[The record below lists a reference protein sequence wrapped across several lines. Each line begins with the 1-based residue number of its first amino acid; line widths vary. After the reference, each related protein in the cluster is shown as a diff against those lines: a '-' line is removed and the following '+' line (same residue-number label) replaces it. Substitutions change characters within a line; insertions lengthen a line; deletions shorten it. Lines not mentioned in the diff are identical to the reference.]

1 MNYLVVKSLCASLSL
16 IFHKSFSISFHLGPD
31 WVTHMVNA
39 RSCSHGSRFVLT
51 GPTELF
57 SRRRALCA
65 PSARHSAHTCAE
77 TQLEPEAERGGPTE
91 HRVPRRTR
99 RGRRVHAK
107 KRVQQSTSFK
117 SHTDTDHNYTWCKH
131 IKQHPRT
138 VVQKEMRWPSRHLP
152 PSRHDSAHGRTRSVS
167 KLAARLYDALS
178 VQVQMMHAP
187 LLSSVLAPRR
197 STLAPSAYRLYHPLS
212 LTSSS
217 ACSPGRWW
225 HPPSACPRSRP
236 PSPPPGS

>member
-1 MNYLVVKSLCASLSL
+1 MLSWKSICFDRTDRVIFAASRPLRTL
-16 IFHKSFSISFHLGPD
+16 
-31 WVTHMVNA
+31 
-39 RSCSHGSRFVLT
+39 RSALCSHVRGNSWSR
-51 GPTELF
+51 
-57 SRRRALCA
+57 
-65 PSARHSAHTCAE
+65 SA
-77 TQLEPEAERGGPTE
+77 EPEARAPTE